1 MKMFIW
7 FGRNEYTGEV
17 LKIYAVAEDLP
28 AARRQVEKILP
39 ASVRAQFDG
48 LAPQSVWSLP
58 FAEVN
63 MFKRGKG
70 QALVAADK
78 VG

>member
-1 MKMFIW
+1 MKVFIW
-7 FGRNEYTGEV
+7 YGNNVYTGEV
-17 LKIYAVAEDLP
+17 LKIYAIAEDLP
-28 AARRQVEKILP
+28 AARRQVEKVLP
-39 ASVRAQFDG
+39 KSHWAQFET
-48 LAPQSVWSLP
+48 LPPQSVWTLP